1 MIDMLKKERHSLII
15 KEINLHNKV
24 MSSDLALQLN
34 VSEDTIRRDL
44 NEMDEAGEI
53 VKVHGG
59 ALSKSYHYPF
69 QHNDIYAGDAKKNI
83 AQKAIDLIKDG
94 MVVLTGGGTTVIEM
108 VRMLPTNLTATI
120 FTISP
125 LVALQL
131 ADHPLIT
138 VILIG
143 GQFSKNSQV
152 CMGTQVVS
160 YLNEIRFDIC
170 FLGTNGIS
178 IGDGVTDS
186 DLDIVHV
193 KKAMIKASNK
203 LVIMCIAEK
212 LNSAQRMRVCNLY
225 QINCLITDLEPHD
238 ALLQA
243 YRRENVQLY

>member
-1 MIDMLKKERHSLII
+1 MLKKERHALII

-24 MSSDLALQLN
+24 LSSDLALQLN

-44 NEMDEAGEI
+44 NEMDEAGTI

-59 ALSKSYHYPF
+59 ALSRSYHYPF
-69 QHNDIYAGDAKKNI
+69 QHDDIYAGDAKKEI
-83 AQKAIDLIKDG
+83 AKKAIDMIKDG
-94 MVVLTGGGTTVIEM
+94 MVVLTGGGTTVLQM
-108 VRMLPTNLTATI
+108 VRLLPPNRTATI

-143 GQFSKNSQV
+143 GHFSKNSQV
-152 CMGTQVVS
+152 CIGTQVVS

-178 IGDGVTDS
+178 IGDGLTDS
-186 DLDIVHV
+186 DLDIVQV

-203 LVIMCIAEK
+203 LTIMCVAEK
-212 LNSAQRMRVCNLY
+212 LNTVQRMRVCELH
-225 QINCLITDLEPHD
+225 QIDCLITDLHPED
-238 ALLQA
+238 NALQA
-243 YRRENVQLY
+243 YRRENILLY

>member
-1 MIDMLKKERHSLII
+1 MLKRERHSLII
-15 KEINLHNKV
+15 KQVNLHNKV
-24 MSSDLALQLN
+24 LSADLALQLN

-59 ALSKSYHYPF
+59 ALSRSYHYPF
-69 QHNDIYAGDAKKNI
+69 RHTDIYAADAKKKI
-83 AQKAIDLIKDG
+83 AQKAITLIKDG
-94 MVVLTGGGTTVIEM
+94 MVVLTGGGTTMIEM
-108 VRMLPTNLTATI
+108 VSILPKTLTATI

-152 CMGTQVVS
+152 CVGSQVTG

-178 IGDGVTDS
+178 LSDGVTDS
-186 DLDIVHV
+186 DLDIVQV
-193 KKAMIKASNK
+193 KKSMIRSSNK
-203 LVIMCIAEK
+203 LAVMCIAEK
-212 LNSAQRMRVCNLY
+212 LNSSQRMRVCELNQLNY
-225 QINCLITDLEPHD
+225 LITDLDPD
-238 ALLQA
+238 DQILQA
-243 YRRENVQLY
+243 YSRENIQLY

>member
-1 MIDMLKKERHSLII
+1 MLKKERHSLII
-15 KEINLHNKV
+15 KEVNLHNKV
-24 MSSDLALQLN
+24 LSADLALQLN

-59 ALSKSYHYPF
+59 ALSRSYHYPF
-69 QHNDIYAGDAKKNI
+69 KHSDVYAADAKKKI
-83 AQKAIDLIKDG
+83 ALKAINLIKDG
-94 MVVLTGGGTTVIEM
+94 MVVLTGGGTTMIEM
-108 VRMLPTNLTATI
+108 VSMLPKTLNATI

-152 CMGTQVVS
+152 CVGPQVTG
-160 YLNEIRFDIC
+160 YLNEIRFDYC

-178 IGDGVTDS
+178 LSDGVTDS
-186 DLDIVHV
+186 DLDIVQV
-193 KKAMIKASNK
+193 KKSMIRSSNK
-203 LVIMCIAEK
+203 LAVMCIAEK
-212 LNSAQRMRVCNLY
+212 LNSSQRIRVCELS
-225 QINCLITDLEPHD
+225 QITCLITDLDPTD
-238 ALLQA
+238 QILQA
-243 YRRENVQLY
+243 YSRENILLY

>member
-1 MIDMLKKERHSLII
+1 MLKKERHALII

-24 MSSDLALQLN
+24 LSSDLALQLN

-44 NEMDEAGEI
+44 NEMDEAGTI

-59 ALSKSYHYPF
+59 ALSRSFHYPF
-69 QHNDIYAGDAKKNI
+69 QHNDIYAGDAKKQI
-83 AQKAIDLIKDG
+83 AKKAIDMIKDG
-94 MVVLTGGGTTVIEM
+94 MVVLTSGGTTILQM
-108 VRMLPTNLTATI
+108 VRMLPPDRTATI

-152 CMGTQVVS
+152 CVGTQVVS
-160 YLNEIRFDIC
+160 YLNEIRFDVC
-170 FLGTNGIS
+170 FLGTNGVS
-178 IGDGVTDS
+178 IGDGLTDS
-186 DLDIVHV
+186 DLDIVQV

-203 LVIMCIAEK
+203 LVIMCVAEK
-212 LNSAQRMRVCNLY
+212 LNTVQRMRVCELH
-225 QINCLITDLEPHD
+225 QIDCIITDLEPDD
-238 ALLQA
+238 AALQA
-243 YRRENVQLY
+243 YRRENIQLY

>member
-1 MIDMLKKERHSLII
+1 MLKRERHSHII
-15 KEINLHNKV
+15 KEVNLHNKV
-24 MSSDLALQLN
+24 LSADLALMLN

-59 ALSKSYHYPF
+59 ALSRSFHYPF
-69 QHNDIYAGDAKKNI
+69 KDTDIYARDAKRKI
-83 AQKAIDLIKDG
+83 GLKAIALIKDG
-94 MVVLTGGGTTVIEM
+94 MVVLTGGGTTMIEM
-108 VRMLPTNLTATI
+108 VSLLPKTLNATI

-131 ADHPLIT
+131 ADHPSIT

-152 CMGTQVVS
+152 CTGTQVTS

-178 IGDGVTDS
+178 LSDGVTDS
-186 DLDIVHV
+186 DLDIVQV
-193 KKAMIKASNK
+193 KKSMIKASNK
-203 LVIMCIAEK
+203 LVFMCIAEK
-212 LNSAQRMRVCNLY
+212 LNSVQRMRVCELN
-225 QINCLITDLEPHD
+225 QINCLVTDLDPD
-238 ALLQA
+238 AQVLQA
-243 YRRENVQLY
+243 YTRENIQIF

>member
-1 MIDMLKKERHSLII
+1 MLKKERHSHII
-15 KEINLHNKV
+15 KEVNLHNKV
-24 MSSDLALQLN
+24 LSADLALTLN

-59 ALSKSYHYPF
+59 ALSRSFHYPF
-69 QHNDIYAGDAKKNI
+69 KDTDIYARDAKRKI
-83 AQKAIDLIKDG
+83 GQKATTLIKDG
-94 MVVLTGGGTTVIEM
+94 MVVLTGGGTTMMEM
-108 VRMLPTNLTATI
+108 VSLLPKTLVATI

-131 ADHPLIT
+131 ADHPFIT

-152 CMGTQVVS
+152 CTGTQVTS

-178 IGDGVTDS
+178 LSDGVTDS
-186 DLDIVHV
+186 DLDIVQV
-193 KKAMIKASNK
+193 KKSMIKASNK
-203 LVIMCIAEK
+203 LVFMCIAEK
-212 LNSAQRMRVCNLY
+212 LNSVQRMRVCELN
-225 QINCLITDLEPHD
+225 QINCLVTDLDPD
-238 ALLQA
+238 SPVLQA
-243 YRRENVQLY
+243 YTRENIMLY

>member
-1 MIDMLKKERHSLII
+1 MLKRERHSLII
-15 KEINLHNKV
+15 KEVNLHNKV
-24 MSSDLALQLN
+24 LSSDLALQLN

-59 ALSKSYHYPF
+59 ALSRSYHYPF
-69 QHNDIYAGDAKKNI
+69 RHADVYAADAKKKI
-83 AQKAIDLIKDG
+83 AQKAINLIKDG
-94 MVVLTGGGTTVIEM
+94 MVVLTGGGTTMIEM
-108 VRMLPTNLTATI
+108 VSVLPKTLTATI

-152 CMGTQVVS
+152 CVGPQVTG

-178 IGDGVTDS
+178 LGDGVTDS
-186 DLDIVHV
+186 DLDIVQV

-203 LVIMCIAEK
+203 LAIMCIAEK
-212 LNSAQRMRVCNLY
+212 LNSSQRMRVCELN
-225 QINCLITDLEPHD
+225 QINCLVTDLEPD
-238 ALLQA
+238 DQILQA
-243 YRRENVQLY
+243 YNRENIQLF

>member
-1 MIDMLKKERHSLII
+1 MLKKERHSIII
-15 KEINLHNKV
+15 KEVNLHNKV
-24 MSSDLALQLN
+24 LSADLALQLN

-59 ALSKSYHYPF
+59 ALSRSYHYPF
-69 QHNDIYAGDAKKNI
+69 KHSDVYAADAKKKI
-83 AQKAIDLIKDG
+83 ALKAINLIKDG
-94 MVVLTGGGTTVIEM
+94 MVVLTGGGTTMIEM
-108 VRMLPTNLTATI
+108 VSMLPKTLNATI

-152 CMGTQVVS
+152 CVGPQVTG
-160 YLNEIRFDIC
+160 YLNEIRFDYC

-178 IGDGVTDS
+178 LSDGVTDS
-186 DLDIVHV
+186 DLDIVQV
-193 KKAMIKASNK
+193 KKSMIRSSNK
-203 LVIMCIAEK
+203 LAVMCIAEK
-212 LNSAQRMRVCNLY
+212 LNSSQRIRVCELS
-225 QINCLITDLEPHD
+225 QITCLITDLDPAD
-238 ALLQA
+238 QILQA
-243 YRRENVQLY
+243 YSRENILLY

>member
-1 MIDMLKKERHSLII
+1 MLKRERHSLII
-15 KEINLHNKV
+15 KQVNLHNKV
-24 MSSDLALQLN
+24 LSADLALQLN

-59 ALSKSYHYPF
+59 ALSRSYHYPF
-69 QHNDIYAGDAKKNI
+69 RHTDIYAADAKKKI
-83 AQKAIDLIKDG
+83 AQKAITLIKDG
-94 MVVLTGGGTTVIEM
+94 MVVLTGGGTTMIEM
-108 VRMLPTNLTATI
+108 VSILPKTLTATI

-152 CMGTQVVS
+152 CTGSQVTG

-178 IGDGVTDS
+178 LSDGVTDS
-186 DLDIVHV
+186 DLDIVQV
-193 KKAMIKASNK
+193 KKSMIRSSNK
-203 LVIMCIAEK
+203 LAVMCIAEK
-212 LNSAQRMRVCNLY
+212 LNSSQRMRVCELNQLNY
-225 QINCLITDLEPHD
+225 LITDLDPD
-238 ALLQA
+238 DQILQA
-243 YRRENVQLY
+243 YSRENIQLY

>member
-1 MIDMLKKERHSLII
+1 MLKKERHALII

-24 MSSDLALQLN
+24 LSADLALQLN

-44 NEMDEAGEI
+44 NEMDEAGTI

-59 ALSKSYHYPF
+59 ALSRSFHYPF
-69 QHNDIYAGDAKKNI
+69 QHNDIYAGDAKKHI
-83 AQKAIDLIKDG
+83 AQKAIDMIKDG
-94 MVVLTGGGTTVIEM
+94 MIVLTSGGTTILQM
-108 VRMLPTNLTATI
+108 VRLLPPDRAVTI

-152 CMGTQVVS
+152 CVGTQVIS
-160 YLNEIRFDIC
+160 YLSEIRFDIC
-170 FLGTNGIS
+170 FLGTNGVS
-178 IGDGVTDS
+178 IGDGLTDS
-186 DLDIVHV
+186 DLDIVQV

-203 LVIMCIAEK
+203 LVIMCVAEK
-212 LNSAQRMRVCNLY
+212 LNTVQRMRVCELN
-225 QINCLITDLEPHD
+225 QIDCIITDLHPED
-238 ALLQA
+238 NALQA
-243 YRRENVQLY
+243 YRRENIQIL

>member
-1 MIDMLKKERHSLII
+1 MLKKERHSLII
-15 KEINLHNKV
+15 KEVNLHNKV
-24 MSSDLALQLN
+24 LSADLALQLN

-59 ALSKSYHYPF
+59 ALSRSYHYPF
-69 QHNDIYAGDAKKNI
+69 RHTDIYAADAKKKI
-83 AQKAIDLIKDG
+83 AHKAITLIKDG
-94 MVVLTGGGTTVIEM
+94 MVVLTGGGTTMIEM
-108 VRMLPTNLTATI
+108 VSVLPKTLTATI

-152 CMGTQVVS
+152 CVGPQVTG

-178 IGDGVTDS
+178 LGDGVTDS
-186 DLDIVHV
+186 DLDIVQV
-193 KKAMIKASNK
+193 KKSMIRSSNK
-203 LVIMCIAEK
+203 LAVMCIAEK
-212 LNSAQRMRVCNLY
+212 LNTSQRMRVCELN
-225 QINCLITDLEPHD
+225 QINYLITDIEPED
-238 ALLQA
+238 QILQA
-243 YRRENVQLY
+243 YSRENIQLY

>member
-1 MIDMLKKERHSLII
+1 MLKRERHSLII
-15 KEINLHNKV
+15 KQVNLHNKV
-24 MSSDLALQLN
+24 LSADLALQLN

-59 ALSKSYHYPF
+59 ALSRSYHYPF
-69 QHNDIYAGDAKKNI
+69 RHTDIYAADAKKKI
-83 AQKAIDLIKDG
+83 AQKAITLIKDG
-94 MVVLTGGGTTVIEM
+94 MVVLTGGGTTMIEM
-108 VRMLPTNLTATI
+108 VSILPKTLTATI

-152 CMGTQVVS
+152 CVGPQVTG

-178 IGDGVTDS
+178 LGDGVTDS
-186 DLDIVHV
+186 DLDIVQV
-193 KKAMIKASNK
+193 KKSMIRSSNK
-203 LVIMCIAEK
+203 LAVMCIAEK
-212 LNSAQRMRVCNLY
+212 LNSSQRMRVCELNQLNY
-225 QINCLITDLEPHD
+225 LITDLDPSD
-238 ALLQA
+238 QILQA
-243 YRRENVQLY
+243 YSRENIQLY

>member
-1 MIDMLKKERHSLII
+1 MLKKERHSLII

-24 MSSDLALQLN
+24 LSSDLALQLN

-59 ALSKSYHYPF
+59 ALSRSYHYPF
-69 QHNDIYAGDAKKNI
+69 QHNDIYAADAKKSI
-83 AQKAIDLIKDG
+83 AAKAIGLIKDG
-94 MVVLTGGGTTVIEM
+94 MVILTGGGTTVIEM
-108 VRMLPTNLTATI
+108 VRMLPHTLTATI

-143 GQFSKNSQV
+143 GPFSKNSQV
-152 CMGTQVVS
+152 CIGAQVVN
-160 YLNEIRFDIC
+160 YLSEIRFDIC
-170 FLGTNGIS
+170 YLGTNGIS

-186 DLDIVHV
+186 DLDIVQV

-203 LVIMCIAEK
+203 FVVMCISEK
-212 LNSAQRMRVCNLY
+212 LNTAQRIRVCELY
-225 QINCLITDLEPHD
+225 QIDCLITDLNPD
-238 ALLQA
+238 DNALNA
-243 YRRENVQLY
+243 YRLEKIQLY

>member
-1 MIDMLKKERHSLII
+1 MLKRERHSLII
-15 KEINLHNKV
+15 KQVNLHNKV
-24 MSSDLALQLN
+24 LSADLALQLN

-59 ALSKSYHYPF
+59 ALSRSYHYPF
-69 QHNDIYAGDAKKNI
+69 RHTDIYAADAKKKI
-83 AQKAIDLIKDG
+83 AQKAITLIKDG
-94 MVVLTGGGTTVIEM
+94 MVVLTGGGTTMIEM
-108 VRMLPTNLTATI
+108 VSILPKTLTATI

-152 CMGTQVVS
+152 CVGPQVTG

-178 IGDGVTDS
+178 LSDGVTDS
-186 DLDIVHV
+186 DLDIVQV
-193 KKAMIKASNK
+193 KKSMIRSSNK
-203 LVIMCIAEK
+203 LAVMCIAEK
-212 LNSAQRMRVCNLY
+212 LNSSQRMRVCELNQLNY
-225 QINCLITDLEPHD
+225 LITDLDPD
-238 ALLQA
+238 DQILQA
-243 YRRENVQLY
+243 YSRENIQLY

>member
-1 MIDMLKKERHSLII
+1 MLKRERHSLII
-15 KEINLHNKV
+15 KQVNLHNKV
-24 MSSDLALQLN
+24 LSSDLALQLN

-69 QHNDIYAGDAKKNI
+69 QHTDIYAADAKKKI
-83 AQKAIDLIKDG
+83 AQKAINLIKDG

-108 VRMLPTNLTATI
+108 MSILPKTLTATI

-152 CMGTQVVS
+152 CIGTQVTS

-178 IGDGVTDS
+178 LGDGVTDS
-186 DLDIVHV
+186 DLDIVQV
-193 KKAMIKASNK
+193 KKAMIRASNK
-203 LVIMCIAEK
+203 LVIMCIVEK
-212 LNSAQRMRVCNLY
+212 LNSSQRMRVCELN
-225 QINCLITDLEPHD
+225 QINCLITDTDPDDHI
-238 ALLQA
+238 LQA
-243 YRRENVQLY
+243 YSRENIQLY

>member
-1 MIDMLKKERHSLII
+1 MLKKERHSLII
-15 KEINLHNKV
+15 KQVNLHNKV
-24 MSSDLALQLN
+24 LSADLALQLN

-59 ALSKSYHYPF
+59 ALSRSYHYPF
-69 QHNDIYAGDAKKNI
+69 KYSDVYAADAKKKI
-83 AQKAIDLIKDG
+83 AHKAISLIKDG
-94 MVVLTGGGTTVIEM
+94 MVILTGGGTTMIEM
-108 VRMLPTNLTATI
+108 VGMLPKTLSATI

-152 CMGTQVVS
+152 CVGPQVTG
-160 YLNEIRFDIC
+160 YLNEIRFDFC

-178 IGDGVTDS
+178 LSDGVTDS
-186 DLDIVHV
+186 DLDIVQV
-193 KKAMIKASNK
+193 KKSMIRSSNK
-203 LVIMCIAEK
+203 LAVMCIAEK
-212 LNSAQRMRVCNLY
+212 LNSSQRIRVCELS
-225 QINCLITDLEPHD
+225 QISCLITDLDPTD
-238 ALLQA
+238 QILQA
-243 YRRENVQLY
+243 YSRENIQLY

>member
-1 MIDMLKKERHSLII
+1 MLKKERHTLII
-15 KEINLHNKV
+15 KQVNLHNKV
-24 MSSDLALQLN
+24 LSADLALQLN

-59 ALSKSYHYPF
+59 ALSRSYHYPF
-69 QHNDIYAGDAKKNI
+69 RHTDIYAADAKKKI
-83 AQKAIDLIKDG
+83 AQKAINLIKDG
-94 MVVLTGGGTTVIEM
+94 MVVLTGGGTTMIEM
-108 VRMLPTNLTATI
+108 VSILPKTLTATI

-152 CMGTQVVS
+152 CVGPQVTG

-178 IGDGVTDS
+178 LGDGVTDS
-186 DLDIVHV
+186 DLDIVQV
-193 KKAMIKASNK
+193 KKSMIRSSNK
-203 LVIMCIAEK
+203 LAVMCIAEK
-212 LNSAQRMRVCNLY
+212 LNSSQRMRVCELNQLNY
-225 QINCLITDLEPHD
+225 LITDLDPD
-238 ALLQA
+238 DQILQA
-243 YRRENVQLY
+243 YSRENIQLY

>member
-1 MIDMLKKERHSLII
+1 MLKRERHSLII
-15 KEINLHNKV
+15 KQVNLHNKV
-24 MSSDLALQLN
+24 LSADLALQLN

-44 NEMDEAGEI
+44 NEMDEAGEV

-59 ALSKSYHYPF
+59 ALSRSYHYPF
-69 QHNDIYAGDAKKNI
+69 RHTDIYAADAKKKI
-83 AQKAIDLIKDG
+83 AQKAITLIKDG
-94 MVVLTGGGTTVIEM
+94 MVVLTGGGTTMIEM
-108 VRMLPTNLTATI
+108 VSILPKHLTATI

-152 CMGTQVVS
+152 CIGPQVTN

-178 IGDGVTDS
+178 LGDGVTDS
-186 DLDIVHV
+186 DLDIVQV
-193 KKAMIKASNK
+193 KKSMIRSSNK
-203 LVIMCIAEK
+203 LAVMCIAEK
-212 LNSAQRMRVCNLY
+212 LNSSQRMRVCELNQL
-225 QINCLITDLEPHD
+225 NCLITDLDPSD
-238 ALLQA
+238 QILQA
-243 YRRENVQLY
+243 YSRENIQLY